1 MYGVQS
7 IPGMGLSAHIRKLCV
22 YKQKDFYSGGV
33 PYVEEKKAEA
43 CVEKLQAASTK
54 MRLVFGQEG
63 RRRSEQ
69 ELFS

>member
-22 YKQKDFYSGGV
+22 YKQKDFYSGGTLCGR
-33 PYVEEKKAEA
+33 EKSRA

>member
-33 PYVEEKKAEA
+33 PYVDEKKAEPA
-43 CVEKLQAASTK
+43 WKSY
-54 MRLVFGQEG
+54 
-63 RRRSEQ
+63 RRRLQ
-69 ELFS
+69 R